1 LFSSPLTSRTAALL
15 LLLTAILAGYALIV
29 EPIIS
34 GYSETDRQIEEARD
48 QLARFERAAA
58 MRPALVKQMK
68 ELNER
73 RTSGGY
79 FLAVSTD
86 ALAAAGLQDQV
97 RDLVIEKGGS
107 IRSIQPMPGVASD
120 GLTRITLRVQMAGTI
135 ETLLDVLYAL
145 ETGNPILFVDSLDVQ
160 KRDNAQRDNAQAGGD
175 SGAETGTL
183 AIAVDL
189 SGYLPKESK

>member
-1 LFSSPLTSRTAALL
+1 MFSSPLTSRMAAVLL
-15 LLLTAILAGYALIV
+15 LFTAILTGYALVV

-34 GYSETDRQIEEARD
+34 GYSETGRQIQEARD
-48 QLARFERAAA
+48 QLMRFERAAA
-58 MRPALVKQMK
+58 MRPALVRQMK
-68 ELNER
+68 ELDER

-79 FLAVSTD
+79 FLAGSTD

-97 RDLVIEKGGS
+97 RALVLEKGGS
-107 IRSIQPMPGVASD
+107 IRSIQPMPGVAAD

-135 ETLLDVLYAL
+135 QTLLDVLYAL
-145 ETGNPILFVDSLDVQ
+145 ETGNPILFIDSLDVQ
-160 KRDNAQRDNAQAGGD
+160 KRDDAQGSSDP
-175 SGAETGTL
+175 GAEPGRL